1 MRNYEKSAS
10 VARMLGV
17 DPALAKIAIN
27 TAKSSFSSLL
37 PLAMRKIAINGILD
51 AGLSTLALLSKPGYI
66 LGDVRVRLVQRMVN
80 RKESLPLLFPKEDID
95 FDYRAS
101 IPSNHDA
108 KSFNEASFTRPLL
121 RVGGRVP
128 HCWLLLAPTPSY
140 PRSFLLS
147 GAASADTTEAPGQ
160 TGIPSKYFALS
171 SVSLC
176 GLSHPHTTDSEA
188 TFSSSLPKVR
198 DSTYLTYIYIYH
210 LRLSSEYLTM
220 YSTSFDSFKYVI
232 H

>member
-27 TAKSSFSSLL
+27 TAKSSFSSFL
-37 PLAMRKIAINGILD
+37 PLSMRKIAINGILD

-66 LGDVRVRLVQRMVN
+66 LGDVRVKLVQRMVN
-80 RKESLPLLFPKEDID
+80 RKESLPLLFPTEDID

-101 IPSNHDA
+101 VPLKHGNG
-108 KSFNEASFTRPLL
+108 NEAAFTRPLL

-128 HCWLLLAPTPSY
+128 HCWLLLAPPSSFS
-140 PRSFLLS
+140 RSFILS
-147 GAASADTTEAPGQ
+147 GAASTDTPESPGQ
-160 TGIPSKYFALS
+160 PCIPSNYYALS

-176 GLSHPHTTDSEA
+176 GLSHPQPSTEDSQA
-188 TFSSSLPKVR
+188 SYSLPKVSLSILPVLILHASPLTI
-198 DSTYLTYIYIYH
+198 STY
-210 LRLSSEYLTM
+210 
-220 YSTSFDSFKYVI
+220 
-232 H
+232 